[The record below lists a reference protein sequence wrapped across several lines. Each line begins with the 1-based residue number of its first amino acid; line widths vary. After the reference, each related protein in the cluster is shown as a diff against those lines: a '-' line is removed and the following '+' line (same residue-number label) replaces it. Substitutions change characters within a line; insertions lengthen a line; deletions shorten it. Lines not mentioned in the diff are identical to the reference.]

1 MKTLPQAV
9 SHVGYCYTFHITLF
23 PEQMELLVRAPS
35 RVFIDGPPGTGKS
48 VVLLLKAKE
57 WLRQNKIVCVLSTWD
72 RSYAASYRLYHLLQ
86 HTLLEQ
92 RARPEQLQFLKK
104 NFRLKEDVDTTL
116 DEFSQSSKKG
126 PLSIIV
132 DEPGPDSE

>member
-9 SHVGYCYTFHITLF
+9 SHVGYCYTHHITLF
-23 PEQMELLVRAPS
+23 PEQMELLMRAPF

-48 VVLLLKAKE
+48 VVLILMAIE
-57 WLRQNKIVCVLSTWD
+57 WLRQNNIVYVLSTWD

-86 HTLLEQ
+86 NTLHEQ
-92 RARPEQLQFLKK
+92 KSRPGQLKLLQK
-104 NFRLKEDVDTTL
+104 NFRLKGDVDTTL
-116 DEFSQSSKKG
+116 DEFSQAFKEG
-126 PLSIIV
+126 PVCIIV